1 MHTFS
6 ANFTSGKSEII
17 MTNNKPE
24 IQKHIR
30 CVPGDVA
37 RYVLLPGDPGR
48 AERIAQQMDDAKLV
62 AQNREYV
69 VYTGTTNGVPV
80 SVCSTGIGGP
90 SASIALE
97 ELTNVGA
104 DTFIRVGSS
113 GGRQKD
119 TPIGT
124 PIVITAAYRGEGTSK
139 AYLPVEFPAVAD
151 LDVTNALVAAAR
163 ELEGD
168 NYRAGVAFTR
178 DAYYVQDHDL
188 NALLT
193 KTGVEAAEQE
203 ASILFIVGAVRHVR
217 VGGIV
222 ATDSNIWL
230 PEQPTLAEKERL
242 YMLGERRVI
251 AIALRSVQLMAGQEQ
266 S

>member
-1 MHTFS
+1 M
-6 ANFTSGKSEII
+6 TS
-17 MTNNKPE
+17 NKPE

-48 AERIAQQMDDAKLV
+48 VERIAAHMDDAHEV
-62 AQNREYV
+62 ARNREYV
-69 VYTGTTNGVPV
+69 VFTGTTNGVPV

-97 ELTNVGA
+97 ELARVGA
-104 DTFIRVGSS
+104 DTFIRVGSA

-124 PIVITAAYRGEGTSK
+124 PVVITAAYRGEGTSK
-139 AYLPVEFPAVAD
+139 AYLPPEFPAVAD
-151 LDVTNALVAAAR
+151 LNVTNALVAAAQ

-168 NYRAGVAFTR
+168 AYRAGIAFTR
-178 DAYYVQDHDL
+178 DAYYVQDQQL
-188 NALLT
+188 NELLT
-193 KTGVEAAEQE
+193 RTGVEAAEQE
-203 ASILFIVGAVRHVR
+203 AAILFIVGSCRHVR

-230 PEQPTLAEKERL
+230 PTQPTLAEKETL
-242 YMLGERRVI
+242 YMQGERRVI
-251 AIALRSVQLMAGQEQ
+251 AIALRAIQLLAARE

>member
-1 MHTFS
+1 
-6 ANFTSGKSEII
+6 
-17 MTNNKPE
+17 MTTLKPQV
-24 IQKHIR
+24 QKHIR

-37 RYVLLPGDPGR
+37 PYVLLPGDPARAGR
-48 AERIAQQMDDAKLV
+48 IAERMDDARLI

-69 VYTGTTNGVPV
+69 VYTGTTAGVPV

-104 DTFIRVGSS
+104 NTFIRVGSA

-124 PIVITAAYRGEGTSK
+124 PVVMTAAYRGEGTSK
-139 AYLPVEFPAVAD
+139 AYLPAEFPAVAD
-151 LDVTNALVAAAR
+151 LDVTNALIAAAR
-163 ELEGD
+163 ELEGE
-168 NYRAGVAFTR
+168 NYRAGIAFTR
-178 DAYYVQDHDL
+178 DAYYVQDHAL
-188 NALLT
+188 NELLT

-203 ASILFIVGAVRHVR
+203 AAILFVVGSVRHVK

-222 ATDSNIWL
+222 STDSNIWL
-230 PEQPTLAEKERL
+230 AEQPTLAEKETL
-242 YMLGERRVI
+242 YMQGEHRVI
-251 AIALRSVQLMAGQEQ
+251 GIALRAVQLLAAKGD
-266 S
+266 

>member
-1 MHTFS
+1 
-6 ANFTSGKSEII
+6 
-17 MTNNKPE
+17 MTTQKPE
-24 IQKHIR
+24 VQKHIR

-48 AERIAQQMDDAKLV
+48 VERIARHMDDAKLV

-90 SASIALE
+90 SASIAIE
-97 ELTNVGA
+97 ELANVGA

-124 PIVITAAYRGEGTSK
+124 PVVITAAYRGEGTSMV
-139 AYLPVEFPAVAD
+139 YLPAEFPAVAD

-168 NYRAGVAFTR
+168 AYRTGIAFTR
-178 DAYYVQDHDL
+178 DAYYVQNKEL

-193 KTGVEAAEQE
+193 EAGVEAAEQE
-203 ASILFIVGAVRHVR
+203 ASILFIVGTCRHVR

-230 PEQPTLAEKERL
+230 PVQPTLAEKEKL
-242 YMLGERRVI
+242 YMQGENRVI
-251 AIALRSVQLMAGQEQ
+251 SIALRAVQLLAE
-266 S
+266 SEES

>member
-1 MHTFS
+1 
-6 ANFTSGKSEII
+6 
-17 MTNNKPE
+17 MTTAPPE
-24 IQKHIR
+24 PQKHIR

-48 AERIAQQMDDAKLV
+48 AERIAAAMDDARLI

-69 VYTGTTNGVPV
+69 VYTGTTDGVPV

-97 ELTNVGA
+97 ELANVGA
-104 DTFIRVGSS
+104 EVFIRVGSA
-113 GGRQKD
+113 GGRQPD

-124 PIVITAAYRGEGTSK
+124 PIIVTAAYRGEGTSK
-139 AYLPVEFPAVAD
+139 AYLPPEFPAVAD

-168 NYRAGVAFTR
+168 AYRVGIAFTR
-178 DAYYVQDHDL
+178 DAYYVQDHEL

-203 ASILFIVGAVRHVR
+203 AAILFIVGSVRHVR

-242 YMLGERRVI
+242 FAQGERRVI
-251 AIALRSVQLMAGQEQ
+251 SIALRAVQLLAESGL
-266 S
+266 